1 LKGTVLVAG
10 LGLIGGSLCISIKR
24 EHPEAIIIG
33 YDKDRIEL
41 NRAKEIG
48 VIDKEA
54 ESFREAAETADLII
68 LAAPVMQIVKLI
80 EVVQSFDLKENV
92 LITDTGSVKKPIME
106 SSALLSDKGI
116 AFIGGH
122 PMAGSHKS
130 GVAAAKDLLF
140 ENAYYILTPAEET
153 SDDRVAALE
162 EWLKGTRAKFL
173 TMKAREHDELTGI
186 ISHFPHLVAASLV
199 HTAKNAHETF
209 PLLSRLAAGGFK
221 DTTRIASADPQMWR
235 DITLQNRDVLIKLLK
250 DWNSNSSKL
259 LEMLGEQDEGKI
271 QQFFSEA
278 KMFRD
283 GLPSKSK
290 GAIPAFHDLFI
301 DIPDHP
307 GVISHITAHLA
318 EEGISITNIRIL
330 EMREDTVGRL
340 VISFQSNRD
349 LERARIC
356 LSRKTTYEVL

>member
-24 EHPEAIIIG
+24 EHPEAVIIG
-33 YDKDRIEL
+33 YDKDKNEL
-41 NRAKEIG
+41 SLAKELG

-54 ESFREAAETADLII
+54 HSFQEAAETADLII

-80 EVVQSFDLKENV
+80 EIVRTFELKDNV
-92 LITDTGSVKKPIME
+92 IITDTGSVKKPIME
-106 SSALLSDKGI
+106 SSSLLSDKRI

-140 ENAYYILTPAEET
+140 ENAYYILTPAEST
-153 SDDRVAALE
+153 SDDQLAALE
-162 EWLKGTRAKFL
+162 GWLKGTRAKFL
-173 TMKAREHDELTGI
+173 KMKAGEHDELTGI

-199 HTAKNAHETF
+199 HTAKNAHGTF

-235 DITLQNRDVLIKLLK
+235 DITLQNSEVLIKLLK
-250 DWNSNSSKL
+250 DWINNSSML
-259 LEMLGEQDEGKI
+259 LEMLEKQDEKKTF
-271 QQFFSEA
+271 QFFSDA

-290 GAIPAFHDLFI
+290 GAIPAFYDLFI
-301 DIPDHP
+301 DIPDHT
-307 GVISHITAHLA
+307 GVISDITAHLA

-340 VISFQSNRD
+340 VISFQSNGD
-349 LERARIC
+349 LEKAKSC
-356 LSRKTTYEVL
+356 LMRKTAYEVL

>member
-1 LKGTVLVAG
+1 MKGTVLVAG

-24 EHPEAIIIG
+24 AHPQAVILG
-33 YDKDRIEL
+33 YDKDKNEL
-41 NRAKEIG
+41 NRAKELGI
-48 VIDKEA
+48 IDAEA
-54 ESFREAAETADLII
+54 DSFQEAAESADLII

-80 EVVQSFDLKENV
+80 ELVQTFDLKENV
-92 LITDTGSVKKPIME
+92 LITDTGSVKKPIMKI
-106 SSALLSDKGI
+106 SSMLSRKGV

-140 ENAYYILTPAEET
+140 ENAYYILTPAE
-153 SDDRVAALE
+153 AASKDQIVTLE

-173 TMKAREHDELTGI
+173 TMKAIQHDELTGI

-199 HTAKNAHETF
+199 HTAKNAHGAF

-221 DTTRIASADPQMWR
+221 DTTRIASADPQMWS
-235 DITLQNRDVLIKLLK
+235 DITLQNSEVLIKLLK
-250 DWNSNSSKL
+250 DWNSNSSRL
-259 LEMLGEQDEGKI
+259 LEMLEKQDEEKTY
-271 QQFFSEA
+271 QFFSDA

-283 GLPSKSK
+283 GLPAKSK

-307 GVISHITAHLA
+307 GVISDITAHLA
-318 EEGISITNIRIL
+318 QEGISITNIRIL

-340 VISFQSNRD
+340 VISFQSNGD
-349 LERARIC
+349 LDKAKSC
-356 LSRKTTYEVL
+356 LTRKTKYEVL